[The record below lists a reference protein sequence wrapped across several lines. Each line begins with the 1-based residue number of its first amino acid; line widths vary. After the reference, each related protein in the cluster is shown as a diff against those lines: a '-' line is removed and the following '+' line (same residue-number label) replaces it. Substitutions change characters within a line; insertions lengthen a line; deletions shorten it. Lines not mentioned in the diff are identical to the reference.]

1 MDAVQHA
8 TSSPP
13 QKLAIE
19 KFSDQGV
26 ACFKL
31 AGWIDE
37 DFDGKKLAQT
47 IHAKTLVLHLADIRR
62 ISSFGIREWVDFIAA
77 ATKVTNDIILVEC
90 APKVVDQ
97 LNMVG
102 NFIGQ
107 GRVYSFYV
115 PYRCDYCDTEDRVLM
130 QVDRDWDV
138 IKSMKPP
145 ERPCP
150 SCGDIEY
157 FDEDPITYFS
167 YIVSQGRFEL
177 DPSITSALASK
188 LTHAVSDA
196 GQRLRVDKVIE
207 DRFTFLK
214 LSGDLDSSFPR
225 IKLAEGLEGVIVMDL
240 TSLGRVEPAG
250 AAEWRSFIQ
259 IITPAA
265 EAIFLLGVPPA
276 FLEKLTSRDDLGPR
290 GQVITIALPYACS
303 SCATTAPHVIGVWNH
318 YDVLKFATPPEM
330 KCDDCKAPAYCS
342 ASDSLLSHLPSL
354 PKPNVPPPVRKFI
367 KAMKNRK
374 TQERRAAVATPV
386 AETAAVNAVGGR
398 SSWAMVLVASLF
410 AALLTAFV
418 LIGYQLLQRGDGG
431 GVSVAGVGD
440 LIESSAPSRPA
451 WITSEVVFTG
461 SCSTGSDLGLTCLG
475 VSSHATSEADAR
487 DEAQNAALE
496 AVAHALG
503 PRITQPAWAQNVG
516 SIFTEMRQARL
527 SLLAEQTD
535 HTSMQYDRAFRT
547 VRDSRQ
553 AVTAALRK
561 SAGKALPA
569 TPGGQ
574 YWERYEAPRG
584 GYRYLVFIKY
594 DVTGDQLDQLIELYS
609 RPSQA
614 GGAEVMTAFPGIAWR
629 YPDIATGAVITEISD
644 GMLKDMGLTEQYIV
658 LSIQDRVVKDAP
670 SFARILDDE
679 LGQLRRLGGELQ
691 IQVKTGDNLPMEFN
705 RPVTKKGGD
714 GAQSDA
720 QSSRRDKDGGAK
732 DPLPGPVN
740 TWDRVGGE
748 DRDNPA
754 K

>member
-1 MDAVQHA
+1 MDAVQQA
-8 TSSPP
+8 AGSPP

-47 IHAKTLVLHLADIRR
+47 IHARTLVLHLADIRR

-77 ATKVTNDIILVEC
+77 ATKVTNEIILVEC

-130 QVDRDWDV
+130 QVDRDWDA

-157 FDEDPITYFS
+157 FDEDPVTYFS

-177 DPSITSALASK
+177 DPAITAALSSR

-207 DRFTFLK
+207 DRFTYLK
-214 LSGDLDSSFPR
+214 LSGDLDASFPR

-259 IITPAA
+259 IISPAA

-303 SCATTAPHVIGVWNH
+303 SCATTAPHVISVWNH

-342 ASDSLLSHLPSL
+342 ASDSLLSHLPTL
-354 PKPNVPPPVRKFI
+354 PKPNVPPEVRKFI
-367 KAMKNRK
+367 KSMKSRK
-374 TQERRAAVATPV
+374 TLERRVSVITPV
-386 AETAAVNAVGGR
+386 AESAVVSAGGGR

-410 AALLTAFV
+410 AALLTAGGLV
-418 LIGYQLLQRGDGG
+418 GYQLLQKSGDSELG
-431 GVSVAGVGD
+431 VAGVGK
-440 LIESSAPSRPA
+440 LIESSAPARPA

-461 SCSTGSDLGLTCLG
+461 SCSTGSDLGLACIG
-475 VSSHATSEADAR
+475 ISSHATSEADAR

-496 AVAHALG
+496 AVVHGLG
-503 PRITQPAWAQNVG
+503 PRITHPAWPRNVG
-516 SIFTEMRQARL
+516 AIFGEMRQARL

-547 VRDSRQ
+547 VRDSRR

-561 SAGKALPA
+561 SAGKAMPA
-569 TPGGQ
+569 TPSGQ

-594 DVTGDQLDQLIELYS
+594 DITGDQLDKLIEVYS
-609 RPSQA
+609 RPATA
-614 GGAEVMTAFPGIAWR
+614 GGAQVMTAFPGIAWR
-629 YPDIATGAVITEISD
+629 YSDVATGAVITEIGD
-644 GMLKDMGLTEQYIV
+644 GLLKDMGLAEQYIV
-658 LSIQDRVVKDAP
+658 LSVQDRVIKDAP
-670 SFARILDDE
+670 SFARIVSDE
-679 LGQLRRLGGELQ
+679 IGQLRRLGGELKL
-691 IQVKTGDNLPMEFN
+691 QVKTGDNLPMEFN
-705 RPVTKKGGD
+705 RPVTKSGEEATTPDSTPPRNGNGNGG
-714 GAQSDA
+714 
-720 QSSRRDKDGGAK
+720 KDS
-732 DPLPGPVN
+732 LPGPVN

-748 DRDNPA
+748 ERNN
-754 K
+754 